1 MSRVLPGGNQ
11 TAAVV
16 ARRLYDA
23 FVTYHDAF
31 RSITAQARARFERRD
46 WTGAQADATARIAL
60 YKEWVDDAVHRAQA
74 ELGGRGNHDV
84 WTAAKSA
91 YSESVRDRADAEI
104 AETFFNSVARR
115 VQETVGSDPATTFV
129 ESEASPHT
137 PDLSALYT
145 SFPES
150 TLDRDAVDR
159 VLALFTWS
167 VPYADRA
174 GDARRAASIVA
185 PDLEARCA
193 GAPLDGID
201 VLRSPFYRNKG
212 VYVVARLRSGRRVI
226 PLILALAHGPDG
238 IVVDAALPTTD
249 EASVVFGF
257 SWSYFQVDTLD
268 PAALV
273 EFLATLMPQKRV
285 DELYTAI
292 GYNRHG
298 KTVLYRSLMRHL
310 AEQPDARF
318 TIAEGDQGTVMTV
331 FTLPSFNVVFKIIKD
346 RFDFPKSTTRKA
358 VMEKYHFVF
367 VRDRVGR
374 LADAQKFEYLEF
386 PVACFDPR
394 VLALLFQTCSQTVRV
409 VGDRVVLQHVY
420 TERRVTPLNLFLKH
434 ADPAAAHD
442 AVLDYGQAIK
452 DLAGA
457 DIFTGDMLLKNFG
470 VTRHGRVICYDY
482 DELALLT
489 DCHFR
494 ALPAPVHE
502 EDEWAAEP
510 AFYVGESDVFP
521 EEFRVFL
528 VPPGNLRDDFLAA
541 HRDLLDVAYWRD
553 MQTRV
558 HTGEML
564 DVFPYRRRRRLRASA
579 TAGATTPRRIA

>member
-1 MSRVLPGGNQ
+1 MSGVLPGGNQ
-11 TAAVV
+11 TAAAV

-23 FVTYHDAF
+23 CVTYHDAF
-31 RSITAQARARFERRD
+31 GAITTQARARFEHRD
-46 WTGAQADATARIAL
+46 WTGAQIDASARIAL
-60 YKEWVDDAVHRAQA
+60 YKQWVDVAVLQAQA
-74 ELGGRGNHDV
+74 ELGGRGDHAV
-84 WTAAKSA
+84 WVAAKSA
-91 YSESVRDRADAEI
+91 YSEAVRERADAEI

-115 VQETVGSDPATTFV
+115 VQETVGSDAATAFV
-129 ESEASPHT
+129 ESEAPIRT
-137 PDLSALYT
+137 PDLGALCT
-145 SFPES
+145 SLAES
-150 TLDRDAVDR
+150 VLDGAAVER
-159 VLALFTWS
+159 VLALFEWS

-174 GDARRAASIVA
+174 GDARRAAAIVA
-185 PDLEARCA
+185 PDIAARCG

-201 VLRSPFYRNKG
+201 VVRSPFYRNKG
-212 VYVVARLRSGRRVI
+212 VYLVARLRSGRRVL
-226 PLILALAHGPDG
+226 PLILALAHGPAG

-257 SWSYFQVDTLD
+257 SWSYFQVDTRD
-268 PAALV
+268 PGALV
-273 EFLATLMPQKRV
+273 EFLATLMPHKRV

-298 KTVLYRSLMRHL
+298 KTVLYRSLMQHL
-310 AEQPDARF
+310 AHHPDARF
-318 TIAEGDQGTVMTV
+318 AIAEGDQGTVMSV

-374 LADAQKFEYLEF
+374 LADAQKFEFLEF
-386 PVACFDPR
+386 PVACFDPP
-394 VLALLFQTCSQTVRV
+394 VLTHLLQTCGQTVHV
-409 VGDRVVLQHVY
+409 VGDFVMLQHVY
-420 TERRVTPLNLFLKH
+420 TERRVTPLNLFLKQ
-434 ADPAAAHD
+434 ADPASAQD

-489 DCHFR
+489 ECRVR
-494 ALPAPVHE
+494 ALPAMVHE

-510 AFYVGESDVFP
+510 AFYVGESDIFP
-521 EEFRVFL
+521 EEFRAFL
-528 VPPGNLRDDFLAA
+528 VPPGDLREAFLAT
-541 HRDLLDVAYWRD
+541 HRDLLDVAYWRE
-553 MQTRV
+553 MQARV

-564 DVFPYRRRRRLRASA
+564 DVFPYHRRRRLRDGAAPDASM
-579 TAGATTPRRIA
+579 P